1 MSKKLALL
9 ILAVSFCFCTGC
21 AVNPITGEKRLMMIS
36 VQQDFEI
43 GRQYAPEVEKQ
54 MGGRIDNV
62 SLQNYI
68 DNVGQRIARV
78 SHKPYWD
85 YHFVALNDKSI
96 NAFTLPGGYIFI
108 TKGMLK
114 KLTTEAQ
121 LAGILAHEIVH
132 VVARHYA
139 AAASRETS
147 ESGIMV
153 LAAALSGVK
162 VPRGA
167 LQAADLARQ
176 IVGLRY
182 SRKDEREADL
192 AGLDYMVAAGYNPY
206 GSIESMQMLERE
218 DAVRPVEF
226 FSTHPAPQNRLAYLN
241 GRIQTRYGTFGGLRI
256 GKEDYRKFV
265 LEQLAKL
272 KDSKKPD

>member
-1 MSKKLALL
+1 MSKKLGLL

-21 AVNPITGEKRLMMIS
+21 SVNPITGQKRLMLIS
-36 VQQDFEI
+36 EQQDFEV
-43 GRQYAPEVEKQ
+43 GRQYAPEVEKE
-54 MGGRIDNV
+54 MGGRIANV

-68 DNVGQRIARV
+68 DNVGRRIARV

-114 KLTTEAQ
+114 KLATEAQ

-153 LAAALSGVK
+153 LAAALSGAK
-162 VPRGA
+162 VPAGA
-167 LQAADLARQ
+167 FGAANMVRQ

-192 AGLDYMVAAGYNPY
+192 AGLDYMVVAGYNPY
-206 GSIESMQMLERE
+206 GTIESMQMLERE
-218 DAVRPVEF
+218 NAVRPVEF
-226 FSTHPAPQNRLAYLN
+226 FSTHPDPQNRIAYLEAK
-241 GRIQTRYGTFGGLRI
+241 IQTRYGTFDGLRI
-256 GKEDYRKFV
+256 GKEDYRRFV
-265 LEQLAKL
+265 LEPLAKL
-272 KDSKKPD
+272 KDSKKP

>member
-1 MSKKLALL
+1 
-9 ILAVSFCFCTGC
+9 
-21 AVNPITGEKRLMMIS
+21 
-36 VQQDFEI
+36 
-43 GRQYAPEVEKQ
+43 
-54 MGGRIDNV
+54 
-62 SLQNYI
+62 
-68 DNVGQRIARV
+68 
-78 SHKPYWD
+78 
-85 YHFVALNDKSI
+85 
-96 NAFTLPGGYIFI
+96 
-108 TKGMLK
+108 
-114 KLTTEAQ
+114 
-121 LAGILAHEIVH
+121 
-132 VVARHYA
+132 
-139 AAASRETS
+139 
-147 ESGIMV
+147 MV
-153 LAAALSGVK
+153 LAATLSGVK

-206 GSIESMQMLERE
+206 GVIESMQMLERE
-218 DAVRPVEF
+218 DSVRPVEF

-241 GRIQTRYGTFGGLRI
+241 GRIQTRYGTFGGLRT

>member
-1 MSKKLALL
+1 MSKKFGLL
-9 ILAVSFCFCTGC
+9 ITGVIYCFCTGC
-21 AVNPITGEKRLMMIS
+21 AVNPITGESRFMMIS
-36 VQQDFEI
+36 PQQDFEI
-43 GRQYAPEVEKQ
+43 GRQVAPEVEKQ
-54 MGGRIDNV
+54 MGGRIDNK

-68 DNVGQRIARV
+68 DSVGQRIARV

-85 YHFVALNDKSI
+85 YYFVSLNDKSV

-108 TKGMLK
+108 TKGMLE

-139 AAASRETS
+139 AAASRETG
-147 ESGIMV
+147 EVGVMV
-153 LAAALSGVK
+153 LALALSGAK

-167 LQAADLARQ
+167 LEAADLARQ
-176 IVGLRY
+176 ILGLRY

-206 GSIESMQMLERE
+206 GVIESMQMLEQE
-218 DAVRPVEF
+218 DAVRPIEF
-226 FSTHPAPQNRLAYLN
+226 FSTHPAPKNRIAYLN
-241 GRIQTRYGTFGGLRI
+241 GRIETRYGTFGGLRI

-265 LEQLAKL
+265 LERLLNDKA
-272 KDSKKPD
+272 D